1 VVRPEVIR
9 KRLNKLDEYLS
20 ILYSLRKYSFDDFAS
35 DPERYGSVERFLHL
49 SIEAI
54 LDVGNHVIADLGLG
68 IVNWYSDI
76 PAILEKNGYIDS
88 DMENELLQMIGFR
101 NTLVHDYVEIDRR
114 IVYDVLQN
122 HLKDFEKIK
131 RVFAQFL

>member
-1 VVRPEVIR
+1 MVRPEVIR

-20 ILYSLRKYSFDDFAS
+20 ILYILRKYSFDNFTR
-35 DPERYGSVERFLHL
+35 DPERYGSAERFLHL

-54 LDVGNHVIADLGLG
+54 LDMGNHVIADLELG

-88 DMENELLQMIGFR
+88 DMEKEWLQMIGFR
-101 NTLVHDYVEIDRR
+101 NTLVHDYLEIDRR

-122 HLKDFEKIK
+122 HLKDIKKIRK
-131 RVFAQFL
+131 IFAQFL

>member
-1 VVRPEVIR
+1 M
-9 KRLNKLDEYLS
+9 
-20 ILYSLRKYSFDDFAS
+20 
-35 DPERYGSVERFLHL
+35 
-49 SIEAI
+49 
-54 LDVGNHVIADLGLG
+54 GNHVIADSDLG

-88 DMENELLQMIGFR
+88 HLRKEWLQMIGFR

-122 HLKDFEKIK
+122 HIEDFEKIK

>member
-1 VVRPEVIR
+1 M
-9 KRLNKLDEYLS
+9 
-20 ILYSLRKYSFDDFAS
+20 RKYSFDDFTS
-35 DPERYGSVERFLHL
+35 DPERYGSAERFLHL

-54 LDVGNHVIADLGLG
+54 LDMGNHVIADSDLG

-76 PAILEKNGYIDS
+76 PAILEKKGYIDS
-88 DMENELLQMIGFR
+88 HMEKEWLQMIGFR

-122 HLKDFEKIK
+122 HLKDLEKIK